1 MSRGSWHGGPSGGS
15 GTPTSWRN
23 RDIAALWAVLA
34 AVLIFHLEIKLQTKD
49 QNSNEQLHSR
59 VGGCP
64 EGLAITMIMFI
75 SVFNNI
81 DTVFT
86 LNFVKNAL
94 VSLGSID
101 EGWRDL

>member
-1 MSRGSWHGGPSGGS
+1 MTQGSWHGGSSGGS

-49 QNSNEQLHSR
+49 HNSNEQLHSR

-64 EGLAITMIMFI
+64 EGLAINSTPLII
-75 SVFNNI
+75 KAI
-81 DTVFT
+81 
-86 LNFVKNAL
+86 L
-94 VSLGSID
+94 VLG
-101 EGWRDL
+101 